1 MKSSNTSARNA
12 VSGSTDAAGIGKAV
26 EDKSKKPKNS
36 IFGSTEFPWKW
47 YLKDLDK
54 RPKNGRTVF
63 SCFSCGGGSSMGYK
77 LAGYDVI
84 GNCEIDPEMIR
95 VYRQNNHPKYSYLMD
110 VRDFLKLPDEKIP
123 DELFH
128 LDILDGSPPCSV
140 FSTAGERENGW
151 NVEKVF
157 REGQAKQRLDD
168 LFFFFIDIAKRLKPK
183 VVIAENVRG
192 LITGNAKGWVNRIV
206 KAFDDA
212 GYVVQIFLFN
222 AARMG
227 VPQKR
232 ERVFFIAHRKDLDY
246 PKLRMNFNSKSIP
259 FGKVRDP
266 YGKAIAEDSL
276 AVRLMKYRIPS
287 DKCVADINRRVRRKN
302 NSGFTNPINHD
313 DEPAQ
318 TIVAG
323 GNCYRMCD
331 GLLMTDKDFISC
343 QTFPQDYDF
352 MGQDVQYI
360 CGMSVPPV
368 MMAKV
373 SEQVYLQ
380 WLKGSDKP

>member
-12 VSGSTDAAGIGKAV
+12 VS
-26 EDKSKKPKNS
+26 
-36 IFGSTEFPWKW
+36 GSTEFPWKW

-54 RPKNGRTVF
+54 RPKNGHTVF

-140 FSTAGERENGW
+140 FSTAGDRENGW

-168 LFFFFIDIAKRLKPK
+168 LFFFFIAIAERLKPK

-206 KAFDDA
+206 KAFGDA
-212 GYVVQIFLFN
+212 GYSVQIFLFN
-222 AARMG
+222 ASRMG

-246 PKLRMNFNSKSIP
+246 PKLRMNFNSKPIP

-266 YGKAIAEDSL
+266 YGKAISEDSL

-313 DEPAQ
+313 EEPAQ

-352 MGQDVQYI
+352 MGQNVQYI